1 LETKLLHQ
9 TTNAQERFGKYT
21 KQAQDTA
28 LSQFEKKI
36 NDYMEDLTTQ
46 GYNHFQNWSD
56 DVASNLYS
64 NVQRTLNDMTASAK
78 ESWDETIQKAKTS
91 LQEIL
96 PENTKPPAQSA
107 VADSSKQDRVPR
119 FPIHRRNV
127 LLSSPK
133 LQMHFFLFP
142 LYLIKERKETICCL
156 LFCSAI
162 RRASP
167 VRHPQTLF
175 S

>member
-1 LETKLLHQ
+1 MKYYGKLKTIAFDYDSNAQSVKNKIGDYTSQLASLDTKLLHQ

-64 NVQRTLNDMTASAK
+64 ATPL
-78 ESWDETIQKAKTS
+78 S
-91 LQEIL
+91 L
-96 PENTKPPAQSA
+96 
-107 VADSSKQDRVPR
+107 RVTVMVGLAIK
-119 FPIHRRNV
+119 FA
-127 LLSSPK
+127 
-133 LQMHFFLFP
+133 MDFL
-142 LYLIKERKETICCL
+142 I
-156 LFCSAI
+156 
-162 RRASP
+162 
-167 VRHPQTLF
+167 
-175 S
+175 